1 MAENKVNF
9 GISNVYY
16 AVLTE
21 GSTNSWATPV
31 HVPGAVSIT
40 LDDNS
45 TSNPFY
51 ADNVTYYRSF
61 ANNGYSGT
69 LEMAKISEDM
79 YADVWGIEEH
89 ATDKVIYERTGTQPK
104 PFALLFA
111 KSGDQQDDYYCL
123 YKVMP
128 TSKPTEGTSTIED
141 SATPVTQ
148 SFNFEATPLITG
160 TTAQIGLISARTAG
174 DTTTT
179 TKNAW
184 FSAVKVPSSV

>member
-9 GISNVYY
+9 GISKVYY

-45 TSNPFY
+45 SSNPFY

-79 YADVWGIEEH
+79 YADIWGMSEH
-89 ATDKVIYERTGTQPK
+89 ATDKVIYEKTGVQPK
-104 PFALLFA
+104 AFALLFA
-111 KSGDQQDDYYCL
+111 KNGDQQQDLYCL

-160 TTAQIGLISARTAG
+160 TTTQIGLISARTTA

-179 TKNAW
+179 TRNAW
-184 FSAVKVPSSV
+184 FSSVKVPSA